1 MPKPKVQPTPK
12 AYVWIIFDPVTGSYY
27 KRTPNAHY
35 GRWVSVPYG
44 YGSENLL
51 LKALAAIRAHH
62 PKAQVIPYSQVPSFI
77 VDVEQYGL

>member
-1 MPKPKVQPTPK
+1 MPKPKVQPAPK
-12 AYVWIIFDPVTGSYY
+12 AYVWMIFDPATGQYY
-27 KRTPNAHY
+27 KRTPNARD

-51 LKALAAIRAHH
+51 LKALTAIRTHR